1 MHSRPA
7 SEGIIPLVV
16 VLVAGA
22 VTASADLSSHLA
34 LDVSRVLSG
43 ELWRVFTGHLAHL
56 TWRHYVV
63 DALAYWLLFSTYAAS
78 RSSTAAN
85 GLVIVASVVV
95 SVTVVVFRQHP
106 VYGGLSG
113 LSCGACAALILA
125 MVLDNPD
132 GVWGYALA
140 LLFCA
145 YLGLTESMVA
155 GIRVA
160 HEAHWAGALSGAA
173 VEGARFYWTRK
184 PRLKEKMRAGV
195 GVPLPAAVW
204 LFGSG
209 LLGLTEIS
217 RRKEL

>member
-1 MHSRPA
+1 MRNRATSVTI
-7 SEGIIPLVV
+7 GPLVV

-43 ELWRVFTGHLAHL
+43 ELWRLFSGHLAHL

-63 DALAYWLLFSTYAAS
+63 DTLAYWLLFCTYAAR

-85 GLVIVASVVV
+85 RLVLVASVVV
-95 SVTVVVFRQHP
+95 SVTVVVLRLHP
-106 VYGGLSG
+106 IYGGLSG
-113 LSCGACAALILA
+113 LCCGVFAALVLG
-125 MVLDNPD
+125 MVLDNPN

-145 YLGLTESMVA
+145 YLCLAESLVA

-160 HEAHWAGALSGAA
+160 SEAHWAGALSGTAA
-173 VEGARFYWTRK
+173 EAIRCFWTRSSRHK
-184 PRLKEKMRAGV
+184 KKMRTG
-195 GVPLPAAVW
+195 AATIPVQ
-204 LFGSG
+204 
-209 LLGLTEIS
+209 
-217 RRKEL
+217 